1 MRRSWMV
8 LGTALAFAAC
18 GGDSSTNPDT
28 GGDGDNSGDNRVVK
42 LDPSFQSDIQE
53 IFDRRGCAAS
63 SCHGSAEAAGLR
75 LTSGNSH
82 AELVGVPATSEA
94 GTRVITGDAQNSYL
108 VIKIEGRQTAG
119 GRMPVGG
126 SPLDTIDVKN
136 IRNWIDQG
144 AKNN

>member
-1 MRRSWMV
+1 MARSWMV
-8 LGTALAFAAC
+8 LAVLLAFAAC
-18 GGDSSTNPDT
+18 GGDSSTGPDM
-28 GGDGDNSGDNRVVK
+28 GGNGGNSGDNRVVK

-53 IFDRRGCAAS
+53 IFDRRGCSAS

-75 LTSGNSH
+75 LTDGSSH
-82 AELVGVPATSEA
+82 SELVGVPATTEA
-94 GTRVITGDAQNSYL
+94 GTRVIAGDAQASYL
-108 VIKIEGRQTAG
+108 VIKIEGRQNVG

-126 SPLDTIDVKN
+126 SALDSIDVNN